1 MIRKPKIEELTL
13 AFLQTVD
20 FEDSNPFENEF
31 SLQNELLSLEKFRS
45 LSESSYSEIR
55 RKLINFYLAQPRSAK
70 SYEIGLKTFGYGE
83 NGLRR
88 LAYFCS
94 FVNPN
99 DTFLA
104 VISSALDKIRKPE
117 PLKTSISRLYNILNE
132 CNFSDE
138 CFEGVREK
146 IKKDIDSLGAKI
158 SEEEE
163 DLDIGRP
170 IIKHSLAPKKPEN
183 ILLQVLRIISEILE
197 SADYVTKKQLLDN
210 QLIQVLVDVEPRL
223 GILKS

>member
-55 RKLINFYLAQPRSAK
+55 RKLINFYLAQPRSTK

-94 FVNPN
+94 FVHPN

-117 PLKTSISRLYNILNE
+117 SLKTSISRLYNILNK

-170 IIKHSLAPKKPEN
+170 IIKHSLAPKRPEN

-210 QLIQVLVDVEPRL
+210 QLINVLVDVEPRL